1 MLIYNLLKSYY
12 LFKKELLFKLHG
24 YFSLYEHMHGISI
37 NIVKDENT
45 EFIPFILIKSPLN
58 NETLYKDNVN
68 VFLIVDDI
76 FNNIKFTQKNY
87 Y

>member
-1 MLIYNLLKSYY
+1 MLIYN
-12 LFKKELLFKLHG
+12 LFKLHG
-24 YFSLYEHMHGISI
+24 YFSLFSLYEHMHGISI
-37 NIVKDENT
+37 YIVKDENS
-45 EFIPFILIKSPLN
+45 EFIPFIFILIKSPLN

-87 Y
+87 LY

>member
-1 MLIYNLLKSYY
+1 MSLYKNY
-12 LFKKELLFKLHG
+12 

-37 NIVKDENT
+37 DIVKDENS
-45 EFIPFILIKSPLN
+45 EFIPFIFILIKSPLN

-76 FNNIKFTQKNY
+76 FNIFNNIKFTQKNY
-87 Y
+87 LY